1 MTGAAD
7 AYNKLA
13 QEVCIAKLT
22 NPRCGE
28 ASVPTDCHH
37 RTDSVS
43 GYSGIARRAMPIS
56 RYVFGKEP
64 CFAGRHASTTS
75 RARPSIRRASFS

>member
-13 QEVCIAKLT
+13 QEVCIAKLI
-22 NPRCGE
+22 RGAE
-28 ASVPTDCHH
+28 KLVYRPTV
-37 RTDSVS
+37 TIALIALV

-64 CFAGRHASTTS
+64 CFAGRHASTTL